1 MSWLRSTKG
10 ADLVEGAGEDI
21 EGVLLLDELGGNAVE
36 EPPRLLVVGRPV
48 LGKVL
53 CVYQRV
59 LDHDKVSRTG
69 MMFILDNWTPR
80 QDQLSA
86 QQHTLQESRLSR
98 GIAVHITEFHASVKY
113 PLMLLP
119 HLMTPG
125 IGN

>member
-69 MMFILDNWTPR
+69 MMIFLDNWTPR
-80 QDQLSA
+80 QDHC
-86 QQHTLQESRLSR
+86 QHSSIFCKKAGFPEVSRCISLTSMP
-98 GIAVHITEFHASVKY
+98 V
-113 PLMLLP
+113 
-119 HLMTPG
+119 
-125 IGN
+125 